1 MFSLAKLKQSYKTK
15 IMLMNNVIKMV
26 VFDMAGTTVDEDNV
40 VYKTVQKAIN
50 ETGFDL
56 TLDQVLAQGA
66 GKEKLQAIKDILS
79 TYTTNTDLHLAQN
92 IYQNFIGQ
100 LGEAYRT
107 LNILPQKN
115 AAELFAAL
123 KTRNILAVLD
133 TGYDR
138 QTAQTIVDK
147 LGWKES
153 ADFDLLVTASEVEKN
168 RPNPDM
174 ILYAMKKF
182 DITDGKKVVK
192 VGDSAIDI
200 EEGQNAGCGLS
211 IGITTGAHTR
221 EQLQAANPDHIID
234 NLIDLLPL
242 IDGQR

>member
-1 MFSLAKLKQSYKTK
+1 
-15 IMLMNNVIKMV
+15 MV

-50 ETGFDL
+50 EAGFDL
-56 TLDQVLAQGA
+56 TLPQVLAQGA

-79 TYTTNTDLHLAQN
+79 TYTTSTQPDLAQN
-92 IYQNFIGQ
+92 IYKNFIGQ

-115 AAELFAAL
+115 AAELFTAL
-123 KTRNILAVLD
+123 KARNILVVLD

-138 QTAQTIVDK
+138 QTAQTIIDK
-147 LGWKES
+147 LGWKEGV
-153 ADFDLLVTASEVEKN
+153 DFDALVTASEVEKN

-174 ILYAMKKF
+174 ILFAMKRF
-182 DITDGKKVVK
+182 DITEGNKVVK

-221 EQLQAANPDHIID
+221 EQLESANPDYIINDLMELIPIID
-234 NLIDLLPL
+234 Q
-242 IDGQR
+242 QR

>member
-1 MFSLAKLKQSYKTK
+1 
-15 IMLMNNVIKMV
+15 MNNGIKMM

-50 ETGFDL
+50 EAGFDL
-56 TLDQVLAQGA
+56 TLHQVLAQGA

-79 TYTTNTDLHLAQN
+79 TYTTNTQPDVAKN
-92 IYQNFIGQ
+92 IYKNFIAQ

-115 AAELFAAL
+115 ATELFAAL

-138 QTAQTIVDK
+138 QTAQTIIDK
-147 LGWKES
+147 LGWKEGV
-153 ADFDLLVTASEVEKN
+153 DFDALVTASEVEKN

-174 ILYAMKKF
+174 ILFAMKKF
-182 DITDGKKVVK
+182 DITEGNKVVK

-221 EQLQAANPDHIID
+221 EQLESANPDYIINDLMELIPIID
-234 NLIDLLPL
+234 E
-242 IDGQR
+242 RR

>member
-1 MFSLAKLKQSYKTK
+1 
-15 IMLMNNVIKMV
+15 MNNAIKMV

-50 ETGFDL
+50 EAGFDL

-79 TYTTNTDLHLAQN
+79 AYTTNTDADLAQK
-92 IYQNFIGQ
+92 IYKSFIAQ
-100 LGEAYRT
+100 LGDAYRT
-107 LNILPQKN
+107 LSILPQKN
-115 AAELFAAL
+115 ASELFTAL
-123 KTRNILAVLD
+123 KERNILVVLD

-138 QTAQTIVDK
+138 QTAQTIIDK
-147 LGWKES
+147 LEWEES
-153 ADFDLLVTASEVEKN
+153 IDFDLFVTASEVEKN
-168 RPNPDM
+168 RPDPDM
-174 ILYAMKKF
+174 ILFAMKKF
-182 DITDGKKVVK
+182 DIADGKNVVK

-221 EQLQAANPDHIID
+221 EQLQAANPDYIID
-234 NLIDLLPL
+234 NLIELIPI
-242 IDGQR
+242 IDGRQ